1 MSTTIEK
8 FEGDRITDELIAAA
22 AKFFTDNYGI
32 WGAMAAEKMGVKEGT
47 YC

>member
-8 FEGDRITDELIAAA
+8 FEGDRITDVLIAAA